1 MINRIIEKNIHQ
13 RLHKG
18 KVILLLGA
26 RQVGKTTLVKKII
39 NQYHNQALYLSGD
52 EIDIREMLSNAS
64 STQLKSVLGKNRLVI
79 IDEAQRIPNIGI
91 TLKIMVD
98 NFPDIQ
104 VIATGS
110 SSFELADKIKEPLTG
125 RKYEY
130 TLFPLSYEEMVNH
143 TSEIEENRLIEHRLI
158 YGYYPEVVIKT
169 GEEKE
174 TLRLL
179 SENYLYKDIFTLE
192 TIKKPAILEKLIQA
206 LSLRLGNEVSYHE
219 IGQLIGIDNQTVEK
233 YIGLLEKAFIIFC
246 LSSLSRNV
254 RNELK
259 KSRKIYFIDNGIR
272 NAVIK
277 NFNPLSLRQD
287 TGALWE
293 NFLISERMKANHY
306 SGRWV
311 NQYFWRTHAQQEI
324 DYIEEYDGKLHAYEF
339 KWNPTKRYRIPKTF
353 LNAYPESET
362 AIITKENFVDF
373 IS

>member
-130 TLFPLSYEEMVNH
+130 TLFPLSYKEMVNH

-179 SENYLYKDIFTLE
+179 SESYLYKDIFTLE

-206 LSLRLGNEVSYHE
+206 LSLQLGNEVSYHE

-233 YIGLLEKAFIIFC
+233 YIGLLEKAFIIFR

>member
-130 TLFPLSYEEMVNH
+130 TLFPLSYKEMVNH

-233 YIGLLEKAFIIFC
+233 YIGLLEKAFIIFR

-287 TGALWE
+287 TDTLWE

>member
-1 MINRIIEKNIHQ
+1 
-13 RLHKG
+13 
-18 KVILLLGA
+18 
-26 RQVGKTTLVKKII
+26 
-39 NQYHNQALYLSGD
+39 
-52 EIDIREMLSNAS
+52 
-64 STQLKSVLGKNRLVI
+64 
-79 IDEAQRIPNIGI
+79 
-91 TLKIMVD
+91 
-98 NFPDIQ
+98 
-104 VIATGS
+104 
-110 SSFELADKIKEPLTG
+110 
-125 RKYEY
+125 
-130 TLFPLSYEEMVNH
+130 
-143 TSEIEENRLIEHRLI
+143 TSEIEENRLLEHRLI

-233 YIGLLEKAFIIFC
+233 YIGLLEKAFIIFR